1 MAVFKQDETT
11 AYVSGER
18 AAERTLYVIREEI
31 AIPDRL
37 MMDLLDL
44 LEVDGRMVTGS
55 PRLRGW
61 ARLLQK
67 AFEVEGGR

>member
-1 MAVFKQDETT
+1 MAAFMEDETT
-11 AYVSGER
+11 AYVSGEQ

-31 AIPDRL
+31 AVPDRL

-44 LEVDGRMVTGS
+44 LEIDGYPVMGS

-61 ARLLQK
+61 ARRLQK
-67 AFEVEGGR
+67 AFEAGGGR